1 MIRMC
6 VVRMW
11 IVLQQTY
18 VFQNLNI
25 SLYGFI
31 GSEFKF
37 RSMMIRLDYNKD
49 TTKKRFLFE
58 EEQKVHCETKLN
70 KLKLESKEYY

>member
-37 RSMMIRLDYNKD
+37 GSMMIRLDYNKD